1 MSSDWRELSHQSF
14 QFFDAQSRI
23 IPIALKSNFGLHARL
38 VSALVAGELLGLEQ
52 KRTTTR
58 RWLST
63 TTRLPTN
70 SSPLGCRAGAGTISR
85 NKTDI
90 IPSMSWEKRG
100 DRLWQ
105 RYVDCCLVVCSVPLV
120 VVGGEGRSELTSAEM
135 RYDHEILKPVQSS

>member
-70 SSPLGCRAGAGTISR
+70 SSLPGCQAGVGTISR
-85 NKTDI
+85 NKTDT
-90 IPSMSWEKRG
+90 IPSMPWEKRG
-100 DRLWQ
+100 DRLRR
-105 RYVDCCLVVCSVPLV
+105 RYVDCCLVVCSVP
-120 VVGGEGRSELTSAEM
+120 GGGGGGWWREELTSAEM
-135 RYDHEILKPVQSS
+135 R